1 MLPIKAI
8 LLLLVSYFRQF
19 PFPPLVSEISFRAA
33 RRKIHVV
40 VPSARGGGDES
51 FLRGCIGRSP
61 RFVVFSP
68 CFAQRGNDMKIF
80 SSRHLESD
88 EEE

>member
-19 PFPPLVSEISFRAA
+19 PFPPLVCEISFRAA

-40 VPSARGGGDES
+40 VPPPRVVVTNHFFEVALVARLDLS
-51 FLRGCIGRSP
+51 SLLLIHLPILLREVR
-61 RFVVFSP
+61 VT
-68 CFAQRGNDMKIF
+68 
-80 SSRHLESD
+80 
-88 EEE
+88 